1 MKPGRKG
8 SLNYNKSL
16 KKLIESF
23 LKLNEDDY
31 ADKYEKIIRG
41 FIMNLNRFM
50 KREWETENYKEKL
63 EKLIQSFEIGAA
75 SLYKGRR
82 EE

>member
-1 MKPGRKG
+1 M
-8 SLNYNKSL
+8 NTDN
-16 KKLIESF
+16 
-23 LKLNEDDY
+23 Y
-31 ADKYEKIIRG
+31 ADKYEKIIQR

-63 EKLIQSFEIGAA
+63 EKLIQSFELGAT